1 MTMKMKKVTLTT
13 KHKFNIKQSVGVN
26 TTYHFSLGVVKNIV
40 VTALKN
46 NEVKDPDEIVNKHD
60 TEFAELKDRLNK
72 TEASFDNYKKETDKT
87 IADLKSELKELTKQS
102 LIQIGREIAEGFY
115 DQSQKIRSKQKEKKD
130 KRILL
135 CLSPDGDLY
144 LESNKQKCYPMSKEK
159 MREKLIKVLC
169 SAKGFVKTS
178 ELAEMVGTTTQAIR
192 NSKLEINNKSKN
204 RIGIDELIIGRDG
217 NGYRLNPKY
226 KIKIL

>member
-1 MTMKMKKVTLTT
+1 MTMTMKKVAKTT

-46 NEVKDPDEIVNKHD
+46 NGVQNPDEIIKQHEDKIVLLQNRINQTD
-60 TEFAELKDRLNK
+60 TKFE
-72 TEASFDNYKKETDKT
+72 NYEKETAKT
-87 IADLKSELKELTKQS
+87 IADLKNELKELSKQS
-102 LIQIGREIAEGFY
+102 LIKIGREIAIGFY
-115 DQSQKIRSKQKEKKD
+115 EQSQKIRSKQKAPKD

-135 CLSPDGDLY
+135 CLSVDGDLY

-169 SAKGFVKTS
+169 STKGYIKTA
-178 ELAEMVGTTTQAIR
+178 ELAEMVGTTNQAVR
-192 NSKLEINNKSKN
+192 NSKLEINRKAND
-204 RIGIDELIIGRDG
+204 RIGISDLICGRDG
-217 NGYRLNPKY
+217 SGYKLNPQY

>member
-1 MTMKMKKVTLTT
+1 MKMKKVSMTT
-13 KHKFNIKQSVGVN
+13 KYKFNINRAVGV
-26 TTYHFSLGVVKNIV
+26 TFTYRFSIGDIENITKKALENNGVKN
-40 VTALKN
+40 
-46 NEVKDPDEIVNKHD
+46 PDEIIKRHGI
-60 TEFAELKDRLNK
+60 EIAELKDRLNK

-102 LIQIGREIAEGFY
+102 LIQIGREMAKGFY
-115 DQSQKIRSKQKEKKD
+115 EQSQKIRSRQKEKKT
-130 KRILL
+130 KETIL
-135 CLSPDGDLY
+135 CLSSDGDLY
-144 LESNKQKCYPMSKEK
+144 LDSDNKKCYPMSKEK

-169 SAKGFVKTS
+169 SAKGYIKTA
-178 ELAEMVGTTTQAIR
+178 ELAEMVGTTNQAIR

>member
-1 MTMKMKKVTLTT
+1 MKMKKVTLTT

-46 NEVKDPDEIVNKHD
+46 NGVKDPDEIIKQHEDKIVLLQNRINQTD
-60 TEFAELKDRLNK
+60 TKFE
-72 TEASFDNYKKETDKT
+72 SYKKETDKT
-87 IADLKSELKELTKQS
+87 IVDLKSELKELTKQS

-115 DQSQKIRSKQKEKKD
+115 DQSQKIRSKQKEKKT
-130 KRILL
+130 KETLL
-135 CLSPDGDLY
+135 CLSLDGDLY
-144 LESNKQKCYPMSKEK
+144 LASNKQKCYPMSKEK

-169 SAKGFVKTS
+169 SAKGYIKTA

-192 NSKLEINNKSKN
+192 NSKLEINNKSKT